1 MVSHTSSAALKAG
14 LSMIFTGAL
23 VLGAASAPALAA
35 AKGGPPKGKAEK
47 GHSSGFK
54 SSRGRNATPPA
65 VTEDN
70 DDDGVPNNIVDG
82 GDNRHPSGRDRS
94 VENGGSVN
102 QGRSG
107 ADPDRGTNGGAD
119 KPGGR
124 GGVDRIDQ
132 DGNNGCGN
140 DDDFEDDNNGRCG
153 GKRRNGTRGNQDRGT
168 NPEDRGRPG
177 SVPGGT
183 GSGGTGTGG
192 TGASDVP
199 VPSAV
204 LGVELVRP
212 GDLAAPATLGS
223 LLGGEPGQDARVLGV
238 EVSRGLDPRASIS
251 ALANTH
257 EVPSRQPASSG
268 WLPHTGWSAD
278 GMTQVALMLL
288 GAGGTV
294 VLASRR
300 QPAVARTR

>member
-1 MVSHTSSAALKAG
+1 M
-14 LSMIFTGAL
+14 SMIFTGAL

-35 AKGGPPKGKAEK
+35 PKGGPPKGKAEK
-47 GHSSGFK
+47 RHSSGPK
-54 SSRGRNATPPA
+54 PSRGRNATPPA

-94 VENGGSVN
+94 VEKGGSVN

-107 ADPDRGTNGGAD
+107 SDPDRGTNGGAD

-124 GGVDRIDQ
+124 GGLDRIDQ

-153 GKRRNGTRGNQDRGT
+153 GKRRNSTRGNQGRGT
-168 NPEDRGRPG
+168 SPENRGRPG

-183 GSGGTGTGG
+183 GTGG
-192 TGASDVP
+192 TGASDLT

-204 LGVELVRP
+204 LGVEVLRP

-223 LLGGEPGQDARVLGV
+223 LLGGEPGQGARVLGV

-257 EVPSRQPASSG
+257 EVLGRQPASSG
-268 WLPHTGWSAD
+268 SLPRTGWSAD